1 MSGTVI
7 PRICSRCDREIKGC
21 YYYLNGEIVCKA
33 CTGSSREISV
43 LPEIVSEATLLP
55 ASEISLRDFFAGCAL
70 TGILGG
76 GWNGTREYVATLAYT
91 QADIM
96 LAAKKAHEE
105 TKP

>member
-21 YYYLNGEIVCKA
+21 YYYINGEIVCKA
-33 CTGSSREISV
+33 CIG

-55 ASEISLRDFFAGCAL
+55 ASEITLRDFFAGCAL
-70 TGILGG
+70 AGILGG